1 MNVET
6 NRVKERL
13 FYMSCFDR
21 FTKVKRNDE
30 TEASSHHHYRLTATD
45 SFTREV
51 GI

>member
-21 FTKVKRNDE
+21 FTKVKRNGE
-30 TEASSHHHYRLTATD
+30 TEQVHIIIID
-45 SFTREV
+45 
-51 GI
+51 